1 MRVRVRLRSG
11 PDADLQ
17 HLPVSLDLRA
27 LSLAEGVRA
36 ALAVAV
42 LVALNEWLQ
51 IPALGEAGLGA
62 LLTCLG
68 DPGGP
73 IRKRLPALLSFAA
86 LGTIAVFAF
95 SALRLVGI
103 VPASLAATLCI
114 FGTMFARAW
123 GQAAM
128 QVGNLLTVVIVLA
141 LDRGAPPA
149 AAAELALLFAAGS
162 LWALILTM
170 AIWRLHPFGP
180 ARTAV
185 ADVYRRLGT
194 LAGDLSDQITAQAHP
209 DWAAE
214 WAAHARAH
222 RRYVRDGIEAART
235 EVVEILRARGP
246 GSGRGNALL
255 IQIEAADQIFG
266 TIIGF
271 SDLLEHGEPAGR
283 EAARPALPA
292 LRLMLAAIADGILAD
307 RAHDEQHRAL
317 FLHLLEQ
324 IGRARAEHD
333 QEAVVDALME
343 RLRVAALMTMP
354 EGETVGGGDP
364 RRERWSVQTVLVPL
378 RSNLDWNSAAL
389 RHAVRTSV
397 ISLPALLIT
406 LPSGAVYAHWLTI
419 TLILTLQPFFALTW
433 QRALERGLGTVLGG
447 VIAAVLAEFVHG
459 PVATAALLFPLA
471 VFAFAV
477 RRVSFGLFMAG
488 LTPLVVL
495 LSELGQPGTSE
506 FTIALFRAL
515 YTVAGGAMAVVG
527 GLLLWPSWEPA
538 RVRGDL
544 LAAIGAH
551 AAYADSEFAALL
563 GDGAA
568 AAVDAARR
576 ASGLASNNLETT
588 LSRALQEPG
597 QNGRREVQAAML
609 ADAALRRVA
618 GRLAALQN
626 APGLAAAAD
635 LRAWR
640 EWIARG
646 FAALADG
653 TKLPDDPP
661 ADAPNGALAR
671 IARQITLID
680 GALHPAATAPP
691 AAPPLRS
698 QP

>member
-1 MRVRVRLRSG
+1 MSISARLKAG
-11 PDADLQ
+11 PDADLR
-17 HLPVSLDLRA
+17 HLPVALDLRG

-36 ALAVAV
+36 ALAVTA

-62 LLTCLG
+62 LLTCLC

-86 LGTIAVFAF
+86 LGTLTVFAF

-114 FGTMFARAW
+114 FCTMFARAW
-123 GQAAM
+123 GQSAM

-141 LDRGAPPA
+141 LDRGESPVV
-149 AAAELALLFAAGS
+149 AAELGLLFAGGS
-162 LWALILTM
+162 LWALLLTM
-170 AIWRLHPFGP
+170 TIWRLHPFGP
-180 ARTAV
+180 ARSAV
-185 ADVYRRLGT
+185 AEVYRRLGT
-194 LAGDLSDQITAQAHP
+194 LAGDLSDQITAAAHP
-209 DWAAE
+209 D

-235 EVVEILRARGP
+235 EVVEIVRARGP
-246 GSGRGNALL
+246 GGGRGNALL

-266 TIIGF
+266 AMIGF
-271 SDLLEHGEPAGR
+271 SDLLEHGDAGGR
-283 EAARPALPA
+283 EAARPALAA

-307 RAHDEQHRAL
+307 RAQDEQHRAM
-317 FLHLLEQ
+317 FLHLLDQ
-324 IGRARAEHD
+324 IGRARAGKV
-333 QEAVVDALME
+333 QQQMVDALLE

-354 EGETVGGGDP
+354 EGENVGGEQT
-364 RRERWSVQTVLVPL
+364 RRETWSARALLGPL
-378 RSNLDWNSAAL
+378 RSNLNWSSAAL

-433 QRALERGLGTVLGG
+433 QRALERGMGTVLGG
-447 VIAAVLAEFVHG
+447 VIASVLAEFVHG
-459 PVATAALLFPLA
+459 PVATAVMLFPLA

-477 RRVSFGLFMAG
+477 RRVSFGLFMAA

-515 YTVAGGAMAVVG
+515 YTVAGGVMAVLG
-527 GLLLWPSWEPA
+527 GLLLWPSREPA

-544 LAAIGAH
+544 LTAIRAH
-551 AAYADSEFAALL
+551 AAYADSEFAVLL
-563 GDGAA
+563 GTGSAA
-568 AAVDAARR
+568 SVDAARR

-618 GRLAALQN
+618 GRLAALQT

-635 LRAWR
+635 LGAWR
-640 EWIARG
+640 DWIARG
-646 FAALADG
+646 FAALAEG
-653 TKLPDDPP
+653 AELQDDPP

-671 IARQITLID
+671 IALQITLID
-680 GALHPAATAPP
+680 GALRPEA
-691 AAPPLRS
+691 AAPPEAQSR
-698 QP
+698 Q